1 MKALLLSG
9 GTGSR
14 LRPLTFTGAKQL
26 IPVANKPILFYAIES
41 IRDAGIVDI
50 GVVLGE
56 TGDEV
61 RSMVGDGSQ
70 WGVQITYIQQDA
82 PRGLAHAVQLAEPFI
97 GTEPFLMFLGD
108 NMIQDDVRSFVKNFE
123 NHRCNALVLLSEVP
137 EPQRFG
143 VAKLSE
149 GRLVGLVEKPK
160 NPPSNLALVGV
171 YVFDHHIF
179 DSVKKIQT
187 SWRGELEIT
196 DAIQQ
201 LLDDGLYVDYRTVD
215 GWWKDIGKPEDIL
228 DANRVMLESIPTT
241 IQGSLDDRSSVTG
254 RVQVDIGATIVNS
267 VIRGPAIIGQG
278 ARIENAYVGPFTS
291 ICPNV
296 QVLNSEIENSIVL
309 ENTVIRDIETRIDDS
324 LIGKNAS
331 ITASDARPRTIRF
344 VLGDQS
350 RAEVR

>member
-56 TGDEV
+56 TGREV
-61 RSMVGDGSQ
+61 RSTLGDGSQ
-70 WGVQITYIQQDA
+70 WGVQISYIQQDE
-82 PRGLAHAVQLAEPFI
+82 PRGLAHAVQLAKPFI
-97 GTEPFLMFLGD
+97 GSDPFLMFLGD
-108 NMIQDDVRSFVKNFE
+108 NIIKDGVRSFVNDFKNKQ
-123 NHRCNALVLLSEVP
+123 CNALVLLSEVS

-143 VAKLSE
+143 VAKLSK
-149 GRLVGLVEKPK
+149 GRLVGLIEKPS

-171 YVFDHHIF
+171 YAFDHNIF
-179 DSVKKIQT
+179 NCVNKIQK

-201 LLDDGLYVDYRTVD
+201 LLDDGFYVDYRTVES
-215 GWWKDIGKPEDIL
+215 WWKDIGKPEDVL
-228 DANRVMLESIPTT
+228 DANRLVLENIPKN
-241 IQGSLDDRSSVTG
+241 IIGALDDHSNVIG
-254 RVQVDIGATIVNS
+254 RVQVDSGATIVNS

-278 ARIENAYVGPFTS
+278 ARIENSYVGPFTS

-296 QVLNSEIENSIVL
+296 YIRNSEIENSVVL
-309 ENTVIRDIETRIDDS
+309 DSAVISDIETRIEDS
-324 LIGKNAS
+324 LIGKNVS
-331 ITASDARPRTIRF
+331 LTWSSTRPRTFRF

-350 RAEVR
+350 QASVR